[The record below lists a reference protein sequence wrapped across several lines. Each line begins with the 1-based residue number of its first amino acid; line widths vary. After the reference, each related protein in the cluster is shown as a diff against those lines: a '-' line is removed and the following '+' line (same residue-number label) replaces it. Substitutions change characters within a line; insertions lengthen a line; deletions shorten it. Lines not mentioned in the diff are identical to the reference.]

1 MDYLHSTEI
10 AKTNSVQDATHK
22 DRERAW
28 RRWITWL
35 DKVGLEGDPYL
46 DGFEIPQ
53 RVKLVAGF
61 AISIRR
67 GEHSPTGHEG
77 PLVAG
82 TVDKAISC
90 LATTFKDNDKRDP
103 RLSSDGVKDIF
114 LSAMQRHFKNTDPKE
129 KAQRAV
135 TPEVLAYLF
144 IRPKSDNFA
153 QHIADLSNGAFFFA
167 CRSCEYAHTTG
178 TRKTKIITPRNVV
191 FRIRNKRITNPKLF
205 HTATTVSIT
214 FVNKKN
220 DNNFDTVTQHRN
232 GHALQ
237 DPVALWARLVNRV
250 LDLPG
255 STIDTTINAFYNKI
269 TNRVELVKSE
279 QILQSLRWAVDELG
293 VDHLGF
299 TSDEIGCHSI
309 RSAAAMA
316 MFLNNVK
323 TYTIMLQGRWCSDAF
338 LRYIRKQVKEFSNG
352 VSSAMVD
359 PDTYKFYTMPD
370 ALLTFDEECDP
381 KTVNNP
387 RSLTSSFNGNST
399 LSAFTRHHIHN

>member
-1 MDYLHSTEI
+1 
-10 AKTNSVQDATHK
+10 
-22 DRERAW
+22 
-28 RRWITWL
+28 
-35 DKVGLEGDPYL
+35 
-46 DGFEIPQ
+46 
-53 RVKLVAGF
+53 
-61 AISIRR
+61 
-67 GEHSPTGHEG
+67 
-77 PLVAG
+77 
-82 TVDKAISC
+82 
-90 LATTFKDNDKRDP
+90 
-103 RLSSDGVKDIF
+103 
-114 LSAMQRHFKNTDPKE
+114 MQRHFKNTDPKE

-167 CRSCEYAHTTG
+167 CRSCEYAQTTG

-205 HTATTVSIT
+205 NTATTVSIT
-214 FVNKKN
+214 FVNQKN

-255 STIDTTINAFYNKI
+255 ATIDTTINAFYNKI

-399 LSAFTRHHIHN
+399 LSAFTRHHIHD

>member
-1 MDYLHSTEI
+1 
-10 AKTNSVQDATHK
+10 
-22 DRERAW
+22 
-28 RRWITWL
+28 
-35 DKVGLEGDPYL
+35 
-46 DGFEIPQ
+46 
-53 RVKLVAGF
+53 
-61 AISIRR
+61 
-67 GEHSPTGHEG
+67 
-77 PLVAG
+77 
-82 TVDKAISC
+82 
-90 LATTFKDNDKRDP
+90 
-103 RLSSDGVKDIF
+103 
-114 LSAMQRHFKNTDPKE
+114 MQRHFKNTDPKE

-167 CRSCEYAHTTG
+167 CRSCEYAQTTG

-205 HTATTVSIT
+205 NTATTVSIT
-214 FVNKKN
+214 FVNQKN

-255 STIDTTINAFYNKI
+255 ATIDTTINAFYNKI

-323 TYTIMLQGRWCSDAF
+323 TYTIMLQGR
-338 LRYIRKQVKEFSNG
+338 
-352 VSSAMVD
+352 
-359 PDTYKFYTMPD
+359 
-370 ALLTFDEECDP
+370 
-381 KTVNNP
+381 
-387 RSLTSSFNGNST
+387 
-399 LSAFTRHHIHN
+399 